1 MSEGQ
6 NPYESQGQ
14 AYQGPSRGNWN
25 RDRGN
30 GSQGSSSYS
39 GGSSGVSSYGS
50 GSSYSRG
57 SGGGNYSSGG
67 SGGYNNN
74 RGGSYNRDGG
84 GFRGGNSGNGK
95 PAFQPRQYTE
105 EDIKNARY
113 PKTVVISGNEHIND
127 QIALTIGELARAF
140 HEKDFVIRTG
150 GLNGVDDVAERAVP
164 RAELHLPFKGF
175 NRKES
180 ESQYTSEICTELAR
194 RQQPDLDTMQKVP
207 KAILAKNPRL
217 VFGRFLNSPAQLV
230 IVWSE
235 DGCEHPNEVTG
246 RSGNAGHIVKLA
258 FAAGIRVINIQRPD
272 GKQRALNYLES
283 LNVQQQTK
291 APTYEQPT
299 QQPTQQPAAYQ
310 PNPQAGG
317 YQGGGN
323 QGNGNSGG
331 GSEPSFASY

>member
-39 GGSSGVSSYGS
+39 GGSSGGSSYGS

-57 SGGGNYSSGG
+57 SGGGNYSSGS

-74 RGGSYNRDGG
+74 RGGGYNRDGG

-272 GKQRALNYLES
+272 GKQRALSYLES
-283 LNVQQQTK
+283 LNVQEPTQQ
-291 APTYEQPT
+291 T
-299 QQPTQQPAAYQ
+299 QQPTGYQ
-310 PNPQAGG
+310 PTAPAGNPSGNPAGQ
-317 YQGGGN
+317 QGGSYGGN
-323 QGNGNSGG
+323 QYNGNSGG

>member
-25 RDRGN
+25 RDSGN
-30 GSQGSSSYS
+30 GSQGSSSPYS
-39 GGSSGVSSYGS
+39 GGNPGGNSYGS
-50 GSSYSRG
+50 GSGYNRSG
-57 SGGGNYSSGG
+57 SGGGYGSGSSGG
-67 SGGYNNN
+67 YGNN
-74 RGGSYNRDGG
+74 RGGGYNRGG
-84 GFRGGNSGNGK
+84 SGFRGGNNGGGK

-105 EDIKNARY
+105 EDLKNARY

-127 QIALTIGELARAF
+127 QIALTVGELARAF

-180 ESQYTSEICTELAR
+180 ESQYTSEICAELAR

-217 VFGRFLNSPAQLV
+217 VFGRFLNAPAQLV

-235 DGCEHPNEVTG
+235 DGCEHPREVTS

-272 GKQRALNYLES
+272 GKQRALSYLES
-283 LNVQQQTK
+283 FNVQEPAKQVQHPTATPTGNPSGNPAGQQ
-291 APTYEQPT
+291 
-299 QQPTQQPAAYQ
+299 
-310 PNPQAGG
+310 GG
-317 YQGGGN
+317 NYGGN
-323 QGNGNSGG
+323 QYNGNPGG
-331 GSEPSFASY
+331 GSESSFASY